1 MEGILMRILIVEDD
15 FALGGAMVEGLRHH
29 KHTVDWAKDG
39 LQAYQALINEEFDS
53 VVLDINLPKMS
64 GFELL
69 EKARNRGI
77 STPILI
83 VTARELVEDRI
94 RGLDLGADDYLVKP
108 FDLDELCAR
117 LRAQQRRFS
126 SRAVPLIEHK
136 NIKLDPAAHVVT
148 LDDQI
153 VNMPRREFSLLQKL
167 LENVGRV
174 LSREYLS
181 QNLYGWK
188 DDVDSNALEVHIHN
202 LRKKFGINFI
212 RTVRGIGYM
221 IDKEE

>member
-1 MEGILMRILIVEDD
+1 MRVLVVEDD
-15 FALGGAMVEGLRHH
+15 YALGSAIVEGLRH
-29 KHTVDWAKDG
+29 KKNTADWAKDG
-39 LQAYQALINEEFDS
+39 AQAFQALTNEKFDA

-69 EKARNRGI
+69 EKIRNRGI
-77 STPILI
+77 DTPVLI

-94 RGLDLGADDYLVKP
+94 KGLDLGADDYLIKP

-117 LRAQQRRFS
+117 LRAQQRRLS
-126 SRAVPLIEHK
+126 SRAIPIIIYR
-136 NIKLDPAAHVVT
+136 NITLDPASHVVT
-148 LDDQI
+148 LNGEV
-153 VNMPRREFSLLQKL
+153 VNMPRREFALLQKL
-167 LENVGRV
+167 LENTGRV

-181 QNLYGWK
+181 NNLYGWK

-202 LRKKFGINFI
+202 LRKKFGVDFI
-212 RTVRGIGYM
+212 QTVRGIGYM

>member
-1 MEGILMRILIVEDD
+1 MRILVVEDD
-15 FALGGAMVEGLRHH
+15 YALGSAIEDGLRHH
-29 KHTVDWAKDG
+29 KYTVDWAKDG
-39 LQAYQALINEEFDS
+39 AQAFQALTNEAFDA

-69 EKARNRGI
+69 ERIRNRGI
-77 STPILI
+77 DTPVVI
-83 VTARELVEDRI
+83 VTARELVDDRI

-108 FDLDELCAR
+108 FDLNELCAR
-117 LRAQQRRFS
+117 LRAQQRRLS
-126 SRAVPLIEHK
+126 SRAIPIIIYK
-136 NIKLDPAAHVVT
+136 NSKLDPASHVVT
-148 LDDQI
+148 IDDEV
-153 VNMPRREFSLLQKL
+153 VNMPRREFALLQKL
-167 LENVGRV
+167 LENTGRV

-202 LRKKFGINFI
+202 LRKKFGMDFI

>member
-1 MEGILMRILIVEDD
+1 MRIFIVEDD
-15 FALGGAMVEGLRHH
+15 YALGSAIVDGLRHH
-29 KHTVDWAKDG
+29 KYTVDWAKDG
-39 LQAYQALINEEFDS
+39 VQALQALTNEKFDA

-69 EKARNRGI
+69 EKMRNRGI
-77 STPILI
+77 DTPVLI

-94 RGLDLGADDYLVKP
+94 KGLDLGADDYLVKP

-117 LRAQQRRFS
+117 LRAQQRRLS
-126 SRAVPLIEHK
+126 SRAIPIITYK
-136 NIKLDPAAHVVT
+136 NITLNPASHVVT
-148 LDDQI
+148 LNGKV
-153 VNMPRREFSLLQKL
+153 VNMPRREFTLLQKL
-167 LENVGRV
+167 LENTGRV

-188 DDVDSNALEVHIHN
+188 DDVDSNALEVHVHN
-202 LRKKFGINFI
+202 LRKKFGVDFI
-212 RTVRGIGYM
+212 QTVRGIGYM

>member
-1 MEGILMRILIVEDD
+1 MRIFIVEDD
-15 FALGGAMVEGLRHH
+15 YALGSAIVDGLRHH
-29 KHTVDWAKDG
+29 KYTVDWAKDG
-39 LQAYQALINEEFDS
+39 MQAFQALTNEKFDA

-69 EKARNRGI
+69 EKMRNRGI
-77 STPILI
+77 DTPVLI

-94 RGLDLGADDYLVKP
+94 KGLDLGADDYLVKP

-126 SRAVPLIEHK
+126 SRAITIIVYK
-136 NIKLDPAAHVVT
+136 NITLDPASHIVT
-148 LDDQI
+148 LDGEV
-153 VNMPRREFSLLQKL
+153 VNMPRREFALLQKL
-167 LENVGRV
+167 LENTGRV

-202 LRKKFGINFI
+202 LRKKFGVAFI